1 MPPSKI
7 SSSDKEVVL
16 AILPIPFSVNPT
28 QHPAEISWRLAPAT
42 TVGMALNSG
51 TQRLKEAQ
59 VEGAWLDAQVIL
71 AATLEVDRSWLFA
84 HGDVELTAR
93 QAELFTELIARRICH
108 EPVAYLVGHK
118 EFYGIDLQVDKRVL
132 VPRPETEMLVD
143 EVLAEIESRAG
154 GEEDSPEVVVAD
166 IGTGSG
172 AIALAIAANSEN
184 ARIFA
189 VDISRRALAVA
200 RENVKQIDARGQV
213 TLLRGDLLR
222 ALPEPVDII
231 VANLPY
237 ISSAEYKG
245 LDPTVRHYEPKLALE
260 SGERGLDAIARLLR
274 QVQGKLRPR
283 GMIYLEIG
291 WQQGEEV
298 AQLAR
303 DLLPTVRDIAI
314 HRDYQ
319 GHQRM
324 VAIAT

>member
-1 MPPSKI
+1 M
-7 SSSDKEVVL
+7 
-16 AILPIPFSVNPT
+16 AILPIPFSVN
-28 QHPAEISWRLAPAT
+28 QSVFSGGISWRLAPAT

-51 TQRLKEAQ
+51 TQRLKEAEI
-59 VEGAWLDAQVIL
+59 EGAWLDAQVIL
-71 AATLEVDRSWLFA
+71 ASTLDVDRSWLFA
-84 HGDVELTAR
+84 HGEVELTAQ
-93 QAELFTELIARRICH
+93 QAELYTELIVRRVNH

-118 EFYGIDLQVDKRVL
+118 EFYGIDLLVDNRVL

-143 EVLAEIESRAG
+143 EVLAEIESRMSAADAPA
-154 GEEDSPEVVVAD
+154 EIVVAD

-172 AIALAIAANSEN
+172 AIALAVASNSAD

-189 VDISRRALAVA
+189 VDISRKALAVA
-200 RENVKQIDARGQV
+200 RENIKRIDTRGQV
-213 TLLRGDLLR
+213 TWLRGDLLR
-222 ALPEPVDII
+222 ALPEAVDII

-237 ISSAEYKG
+237 ISSTDYMG
-245 LDPTVRHYEPKLALE
+245 LEPTVRHYEPKLALE
-260 SGERGLDAIARLLR
+260 SGERGLDAIARLFR
-274 QVQGKLRPR
+274 QVQGKLRPG

-291 WQQGEEV
+291 WQQGDEV